1 MLCYKKKV
9 ILQNVVFLD
18 NEPIQK
24 HGNYKGRRVKRGL
37 FKTENGIIVNA
48 DLNGSLNILK
58 KYLIKKE
65 VWNENLFSDCIGV
78 CSIPTLK
85 KYTISF

>member
-1 MLCYKKKV
+1 MV
-9 ILQNVVFLD
+9 NMQVD
-18 NEPIQK
+18 
-24 HGNYKGRRVKRGL
+24 RRVKRGL
-37 FKTENGIIVNA
+37 FKTKNGNLINA

-58 KYLIKKE
+58 KYLIEQE
-65 VWNENLFSDCIGV
+65 VWNEDLFSDCIEV